1 MIAVITG
8 VVTGIVTVVGTM
20 FSIWFIIIRRL
31 DKMKSDLSEQANKME
46 SNLREQIKEN
56 QNLAYKDRTR
66 IESQLIDRISRLE
79 DSVIYTSRKSPPSNG
94 E

>member
-20 FSIWFIIIRRL
+20 VSIWFIIIRRL

-56 QNLAYKDRTR
+56 QNLAYNDRTR

-79 DSVIYTSRKSPPSNG
+79 DNVIYTSQKSPPSNG

>member
-56 QNLAYKDRTR
+56 QNLAYNDRTR

-79 DSVIYTSRKSPPSNG
+79 DNVIYTSQKSPPSNG